1 MTQEEIDDLVQK
13 TDIVSLVTSKGIA
26 LEKRGKNFIGLC
38 PFHNE
43 KTPSFTVSPDKK
55 LANCFGC
62 HKGGGPLQFIMEIE
76 HVDFGEALRELCEF
90 NGVEYKDSNNSK
102 KKVDP
107 NLKLYELMN
116 VSKNFYKKYLNQT
129 EKGKKALEYLN
140 DRGLTEEIINDFDI
154 GLSPDIGDTIYQVLS
169 ESGYLELDIVDCG
182 LVDKKKETGKYYD
195 IFCNRIMYPIKD
207 EFDHVVGYSA
217 RIYDKNQADQPKY
230 INTKETKIFK
240 KGELLFNLNKARFEI
255 TKKNRIILH
264 EGQMDVIASY
274 RAGLKEAVCSLG
286 TALTKNQVQRL
297 ARYSKNII
305 ICYDGD
311 KAGRAA
317 SVKAINLFRN
327 NGFNVHLVLLP
338 DNMDPDEF
346 IKKYGIDEYVNYFE
360 NHIVD
365 SLRYLYDNSF
375 INKNLEDKDEFNIL
389 ENEIFE
395 ILNNE
400 PNKAIVEGYLKEFA
414 SKINRS
420 YESVESDYH
429 SYEMLH
435 KQSKFQP
442 VYNQEDPYNNY
453 FPVDVK
459 EEPEI
464 INLSEYRIFRYAMRS
479 KNLALKIDTELQ
491 NDLDGLS
498 NEILELWNTLIY
510 KYYENYLTFNEA
522 IFIKILND
530 NEMNTYLSIN
540 EKLRSDYTPYNE
552 NDLDLCIKKIKDQ
565 KLTKVIKKLRNKVSN
580 TSDVEEQS
588 KMLDQMF
595 KNKRLKTR
603 KG

>member
-1 MTQEEIDDLVQK
+1 MTNEEIDELVQK

-26 LEKRGKNFIGLC
+26 LEKKGKNYLGLC

-43 KTPSFTVSPDKK
+43 KTPSFVVSPEKK
-55 LANCFGC
+55 LATCFGC

-76 HVDFGEALRELCEF
+76 HVEFCDALRELCEF

-107 NLKLYELMN
+107 NLKYYELMN

-129 EKGKKALEYLN
+129 DNGLKALKYLN
-140 DRGLTEEIINDFDI
+140 DRGLNEEIINDFDI
-154 GLSPDIGDTIYQVLS
+154 GLSPDYGDTIYQVLN

-182 LVDKKKETGKYYD
+182 LVDKKKETGSYYD
-195 IFCNRIMYPIKD
+195 LFVNRIMFPIKD

-217 RIYDKNQADQPKY
+217 RIYDQSQTDQPKY
-230 INTKETKIFK
+230 VNTRETKIFK
-240 KGELLFNLNKARFEI
+240 KGELLFNLNKAKYEI

-286 TALTKNQVQRL
+286 TALTNNQVQRL
-297 ARYSKNII
+297 SRYSNNVI

-317 SVKAINLFRN
+317 SVKAINTFKN

-346 IKKYGIDEYVNYFE
+346 IKKYGADEYVKYFE
-360 NHIVD
+360 DHIVD
-365 SLRYLYDNSF
+365 SLRYLFENSF
-375 INKNLEDKDEFNIL
+375 INKNLEDKDQFNIL
-389 ENEIFE
+389 ENEIFQVLHGE
-395 ILNNE
+395 SNN
-400 PNKAIVEGYLKEFA
+400 AIVEGYLKEFA
-414 SKINRS
+414 QRVNRS
-420 YESVESDYH
+420 YESIDSDYH
-429 SYEMLH
+429 SYKMLH
-435 KQSKFQP
+435 TSNKNNP
-442 VYNQEDPYNNY
+442 VYQEEDPYNNY

-459 EEPEI
+459 EEPER

-479 KNLALKIDTELQ
+479 KNLALKIDVSLQ
-491 NDLDGLS
+491 EDLDGLS
-498 NEILELWNTLIY
+498 KEILELWNTLIY
-510 KYYENYLTFNEA
+510 KYYENYLTFNET
-522 IFIKILND
+522 IFIKMLND

-540 EKLRSDYTPYNE
+540 EALRNDYTPYNE

-580 TSDVEEQS
+580 TSNVEDQS

>member
-217 RIYDKNQADQPKY
+217 RIFDKNQADQPKY

-327 NGFNVHLVLLP
+327 YGFNVHLVLLP

-375 INKNLEDKDEFNIL
+375 INKNLDDKDEFNIL

-400 PNKAIVEGYLKEFA
+400 TNKAIVEGYLKEFA

-420 YESVESDYH
+420 YESIESDYH

-453 FPVDVK
+453 FPVDVR
-459 EEPEI
+459 EEPER

-565 KLTKVIKKLRNKVSN
+565 KLTKVIKKLKNKVSN